1 MNKAS
6 IKDIDL
12 TGKRVLVRVDFNVP
26 LDSQRNVT
34 DDTRIRAALPTI
46 KYLLEQK
53 SKVILMSHLG
63 RPKGEFDPK
72 YSMEPVAERLAKLL
86 GMEVKRAK
94 DCVSDE
100 TKRMAAELEEGEV
113 LLLENTRFYP
123 GETKNDKEFSKELSS
138 LAEIFVNDAF
148 GAAHRAHSSTVGVTD
163 YIPGFAGFLLEKEIT
178 VLSEALEKPARPFT
192 AVIGGAKV
200 SDKIGVLENLL
211 TKVDNLIIGGGMA
224 NTFLKAR
231 GIDMAD
237 SLVEEDKLELAKDI
251 EKKAKELGVNML
263 LPEDMVVAQDMK
275 EDAVTKIVEG
285 DIPTG
290 WKAFDIGPKTA
301 AKFAEVV
308 RASGLVLMNGPM
320 GVFEIDQ
327 FAKGTETVAKALA
340 ECKGKT
346 IVGGG
351 DSVAAV
357 EKVGVAAEIYHIS
370 TGGGASLEFLEGKVL
385 PGVAAL
391 QER

>member
-308 RASGLVLMNGPM
+308 RTSELVLMNGPM